1 MENANSRTFPSHPV
15 ASLFV
20 CLLYLEIARQ
30 TSILSTSTTHGE
42 FSLLEFVYT
51 PTTSSSQTRGWAQ
64 SLSAPQWVQSEILLC
79 FYILPC
85 MASLHPARSF
95 QVSPAVW
102 PLTGSRRTSWV
113 LGNTT
118 SPYSSP
124 LICATARLLSLREGG
139 CLMVDGSSS
148 GSFDAFI
155 KGFTKAGRGLD
166 FFWPVCLCLSSRERK
181 EVKLFLFVPQPGP
194 ALWPAKEHVVD
205 VLIFTF

>member
-1 MENANSRTFPSHPV
+1 MNF
-15 ASLFV
+15 LFSSSFTPQ
-20 CLLYLEIARQ
+20 LHHHLRHAGG
-30 TSILSTSTTHGE
+30 H
-42 FSLLEFVYT
+42 SLLV
-51 PTTSSSQTRGWAQ
+51 Q
-64 SLSAPQWVQSEILLC
+64 LSGCSPRFCSVSIYFLAW
-79 FYILPC
+79 LPC
-85 MASLHPARSF
+85 TRHALFRSALPF
-95 QVSPAVW
+95 G
-102 PLTGSRRTSWV
+102 PLTGSRGTTWV

-124 LICATARLLSLREGG
+124 LICTTARLLSLREGG

-194 ALWPAKEHVVD
+194 ALWPAKEHFVD